1 MIKNHDWKLYN
12 AFSSLI
18 SQVNLNIVFKMVLSS
33 SSPINLK
40 IMANHAKRSKKGNF
54 EKKKQ
59 FYIEKSSFL
68 EGKTYKILNFFKT
81 IWIGIK
87 SLSITLNAVKTW
99 EIILS
104 YIENC
109 HYNAVFGQKLW
120 TKMYRGKKQ
129 RNIKPCYKV
138 GQLYKL

>member
-1 MIKNHDWKLYN
+1 MQNGQEREIL
-12 AFSSLI
+12 
-18 SQVNLNIVFKMVLSS
+18 
-33 SSPINLK
+33 
-40 IMANHAKRSKKGNF
+40 KKG
-54 EKKKQ
+54 Q

-68 EGKTYKILNFFKT
+68 EGKTYKISIFLKT

-87 SLSITLNAVKTW
+87 SLSITQNAVKTC
-99 EIILS
+99 EIIPS

-109 HYNAVFGQKLW
+109 YYNAVFGQKLW

>member
-1 MIKNHDWKLYN
+1 MKNHDWKLYN

-54 EKKKQ
+54 EKKTILHWKIVI
-59 FYIEKSSFL
+59 FG
-68 EGKTYKILNFFKT
+68 GKNLWNIKFFQNF

-129 RNIKPCYKV
+129 RNIKPRYKV

>member
-1 MIKNHDWKLYN
+1 MKNHDWKLYN

-54 EKKKQ
+54 EKKQ

-68 EGKTYKILNFFKT
+68 EGKTYKISNFFKT
-81 IWIGIK
+81 I
-87 SLSITLNAVKTW
+87 SELA
-99 EIILS
+99 
-104 YIENC
+104 
-109 HYNAVFGQKLW
+109 
-120 TKMYRGKKQ
+120 
-129 RNIKPCYKV
+129 
-138 GQLYKL
+138 